1 MSDKPSVFNQGNK
14 PEPPQQPAFDPK
26 NLPPEVLQQLQQ
38 QGQGQTQQAELRDI
52 HLPAEVSWFPPAIG
66 WWIALALIIGTITLI
81 YKAYKKQLARKAAMP
96 INWRPALQDE
106 LSQIQAQFENSQDQ
120 QQLAID
126 LSQLLRKTVINENPE
141 QASKLAGLTGP
152 AWLAALDQHFQTGDQ
167 FSLCASALSEAPY
180 NPRVKFNADSL
191 LSLVKQSLSSNY
203 KEASHA

>member
-1 MSDKPSVFNQGNK
+1 VSDKPSVFNQGNK
-14 PEPPQQPAFDPK
+14 PEPPQQPAFDRK

-106 LSQIQAQFENSQDQ
+106 LSQIQAQFESSQDQ
-120 QQLAID
+120 QQLAIE
-126 LSQLLRKTVINENPE
+126 LSQLLRKTVINENPA
-141 QASKLAGLTGP
+141 QASQLAGLTGT
-152 AWLAALDQHFQTGDQ
+152 AWLAALDQHFGYGTV
-167 FSLCASALSEAPY
+167 FSQSATALTEAPY
-180 NPRVKFNADSL
+180 NPKVQFNADSL
-191 LSLVKQSLSSNY
+191 IKMVSDALH
-203 KEASHA
+203 KEPKNA